1 MMAFLFTCHQFIEKL
16 VPNIKKPTEQQKT
29 TGKEENEV
37 QAIKEVLMKIG
48 YNFPGIEQKLPLPM

>member
-1 MMAFLFTCHQFIEKL
+1 MSSWNDGLFIHMSSVHREL

-37 QAIKEVLMKIG
+37 QAIKATWIACL
-48 YNFPGIEQKLPLPM
+48 